1 MVEHV
6 MTNNAGPLRIELE
19 GGLVASSLDWEAAL
33 RLVAEQPSAALTL
46 PFWALRG
53 RRFVRQ
59 RLAERVTLDPA
70 SLPYRQDVVGI
81 LREQRRRGRRIE
93 LQSNDPEL
101 AALVAGHLGLN
112 EAGEE
117 AAGGEVVRGT
127 SSGGHHYR
135 IDPPAVSRTEPR
147 NRFTARDLV
156 RALRPHQWAK
166 NLLLIVPLILSH
178 RPVETADFAWI
189 AAAFLAF
196 SLAASFVYVTNDLL
210 DLPSDRKHP
219 TKRNRPFASGRVPIV
234 HGLILAACLIVP
246 SLTLA
251 AALSPMFLGLLLLY
265 TVTCLVYSLRIKRFA
280 ILDVLCLSGLYTLR
294 LFAGG
299 VVTGIALSAWLL
311 AFSMFLF
318 LSLAFAKRYVE
329 LAGAGQGKAL
339 HGRGYGPLDLDMV
352 RILGPLSGYLS
363 VLVICLYIKDTAPF
377 SLYGHPELL
386 WGMAPILLYWVTRL
400 WFIAQ
405 RGELDSD
412 PVLFALRDRASLVCG
427 SLCFALFLI
436 ARL

>member
-1 MVEHV
+1 M
-6 MTNNAGPLRIELE
+6 
-19 GGLVASSLDWEAAL
+19 
-33 RLVAEQPSAALTL
+33 
-46 PFWALRG
+46 
-53 RRFVRQ
+53 
-59 RLAERVTLDPA
+59 
-70 SLPYRQDVVGI
+70 
-81 LREQRRRGRRIE
+81 LREQRRFGRRIE
-93 LQSNDPEL
+93 LHANDSQL
-101 AALVAGHLGLN
+101 AGLVADHLGLN
-112 EAGEE
+112 EVCEE
-117 AAGGEVVRGT
+117 AAREEVVRGT
-127 SSGGHHYR
+127 SADGRHYR
-135 IDPPAVSRTEPR
+135 IDPPAALRTEPR
-147 NRFTARDLV
+147 SRITARDLV

-178 RPVETADFAWI
+178 RPVGMADFAWVV
-189 AAAFLAF
+189 AAFLAF

-234 HGLILAACLIVP
+234 HGLLLAVCLIVP
-246 SLTLA
+246 
-251 AALSPMFLGLLLLY
+251 ALSIAVVLSPIFLGLLLLY
-265 TVTCLVYSLRIKRFA
+265 TATCLVYSLRIKKFA

-299 VVTGIALSAWLL
+299 VVTGVALSAWLL

-329 LAGAGQGKAL
+329 LAGTAQGKAL
-339 HGRGYGPLDLDMV
+339 LGRGYGPLDLDMV
-352 RILGPLSGYLS
+352 RILGPMSGYLS
-363 VLVICLYIKDTAPF
+363 VLVICLYVNDTAP
-377 SLYGHPELL
+377 SALYRHPELL
-386 WGMAPILLYWVTRL
+386 WCIAPVLLYWVTRL

-427 SLCFALFLI
+427 AVCLALFLI